1 MISRPDQC
9 LKTASAALSGPQG
22 ASAGPASHQS
32 SIPDG
37 GQNPLRGKEVEGKRG
52 TVAHGPGSLEKAL
65 FGPRARLPG
74 ANQALKSV
82 SSLSHPAAQW
92 I

>member
-9 LKTASAALSGPQG
+9 LETASAALSGPQG
-22 ASAGPASHQS
+22 ASAGPDSHQD

-37 GQNPLRGKEVEGKRG
+37 GQNPLRRNGVGGKPG
-52 TVAHGPGSLEKAL
+52 TVPHGSRSPQKASW
-65 FGPRARLPG
+65 GPPARRLG